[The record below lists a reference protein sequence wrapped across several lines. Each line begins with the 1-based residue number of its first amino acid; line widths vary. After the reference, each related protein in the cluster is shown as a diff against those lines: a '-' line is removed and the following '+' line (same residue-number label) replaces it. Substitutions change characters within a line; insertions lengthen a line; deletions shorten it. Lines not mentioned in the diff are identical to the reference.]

1 MASRTPRFDAAPI
14 RESSHGVPGRFKN
27 ESSSTSMSALRS
39 KQKKGSTFHRLAGR
53 RTSASTSG
61 GAAVS
66 LRPGLGYTG
75 TPTRESA
82 MPRMVKCAKLGKEL
96 PGLDF
101 KPWNN
106 ELGQRIYDSISQD
119 AWKMWLEHFKMVMN
133 EYRLAGGS
141 EQANQVLFDPAQQ
154 FLFGEGA
161 PLPPDSNPPPA
172 KRVKHPRAR

>member
-1 MASRTPRFDAAPI
+1 MRAARSRCPRRGA
-14 RESSHGVPGRFKN
+14 R
-27 ESSSTSMSALRS
+27 
-39 KQKKGSTFHRLAGR
+39 KKGSTFRGVAGR
-53 RTSASTSG
+53 RTSASPPG
-61 GAAVS
+61 GAAVY
-66 LRPGLGYTG
+66 LPPGLGYTG

-141 EQANQVLFDPAQQ
+141 EQANQVLFDQAEKY
-154 FLFGEGA
+154 FFGEGA
-161 PLPPDSNPPPA
+161 ALPPDYKPPA
-172 KRVKHPRAR
+172 AKG